1 MTKIKTPFFVVNPKA
16 YLYGKQSLDLA
27 LVADRLAAET
37 GINVFFT
44 CQHVDA
50 ALITANTENL
60 LVTVQHMDPLVPG
73 KGMGYILPEA
83 LKEAGVAA
91 VFLNHAEHPM
101 TLSQLAQ
108 TMKRAKEL
116 DLATIVCADSLLE
129 GKALAQLE
137 PTIMVC
143 EPTELIGT
151 GQTSSAA
158 YMSKTNEAIRSISPD
173 TLVLQAAGI
182 STAADAYQALA
193 SGADGTGATSGIVC
207 HENPAK
213 ILTEMINEAVK
224 FKDEE

>member
-16 YLYGKQSLDLA
+16 YLYGKKSLELA
-27 LVADRLAAET
+27 LVADRLAAEAEIT
-37 GINVFFT
+37 VFFT
-44 CQHVDA
+44 CQHVDV
-50 ALITANTENL
+50 ALIAANTENL
-60 LVTVQHMDPLVPG
+60 LVTVQHMDPLMPG

-101 TLSQLAQ
+101 ALSQLAQ
-108 TMKRAKEL
+108 TMRRAKEL
-116 DLATIVCADSLLE
+116 GLATIVCADSLLE

-151 GQTSSAA
+151 GQTSSSD

-182 STAADAYQALA
+182 STPSDVHQALA

-207 HENPAK
+207 HEDPAR
-213 ILTEMINEAVK
+213 IVAEMIKEAAK